1 MFKLLMGNQ
10 FMFWAIWVEQY
21 LFELALFSVSVL
33 AVLAGIFKKVNLT
46 ESLLNLHRTK
56 PLNLRESHGHQGLS
70 HETTSLTSLFPVS
83 AFAKNKDRV
92 EAQRPQPILH
102 SGFQPEAN

>member
-1 MFKLLMGNQ
+1 
-10 FMFWAIWVEQY
+10 MFWAIWVEQY
-21 LFELALFSVSVL
+21 LFDLALFSVSVL

-70 HETTSLTSLFPVS
+70 HKTTSLTSLFLVS
-83 AFAKNKDRV
+83 AFAKKDRV
-92 EAQRPQPILH
+92 EAQRPEPVLH
-102 SGFQPEAN
+102 SGFQADAN